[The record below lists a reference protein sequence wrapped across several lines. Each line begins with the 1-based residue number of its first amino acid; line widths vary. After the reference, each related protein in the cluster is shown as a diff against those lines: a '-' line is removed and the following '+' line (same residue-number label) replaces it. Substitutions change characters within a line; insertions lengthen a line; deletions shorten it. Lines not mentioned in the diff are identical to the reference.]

1 MTSHHVLIWGAI
13 ICMPLAAACMAPV
26 AHAQTEAHPTDH
38 SAAPPM
44 VKPPAAV
51 PGAASATNPDNMPVK
66 KPKGAA
72 ANDKMM
78 RSDPASAAKAK

>member
-1 MTSHHVLIWGAI
+1 MNAHYALIWGAI
-13 ICMPLAAACMAPV
+13 VCMPLAAACMAP
-26 AHAQTEAHPTDH
+26 AAQGQTETHPTDH

-51 PGAASATNPDNMPVK
+51 PGVASAFNPDHMPIK
-66 KPKGAA
+66 KPQGPA

>member
-1 MTSHHVLIWGAI
+1 MNSHEALIWGAI
-13 ICMPLAAACMAPV
+13 VCMPLGAACMLPA
-26 AHAQTEAHPTDH
+26 AQAQTEAHPTDH

-66 KPKGAA
+66 KPKGPA
-72 ANDKMM
+72 ANDDMM
-78 RSDPASAAKAK
+78 RSDPASASKAK